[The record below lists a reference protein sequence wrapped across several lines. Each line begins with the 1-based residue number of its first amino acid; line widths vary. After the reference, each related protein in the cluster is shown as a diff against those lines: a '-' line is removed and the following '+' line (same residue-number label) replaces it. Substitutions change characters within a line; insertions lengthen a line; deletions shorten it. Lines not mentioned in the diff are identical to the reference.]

1 MSFCDHCQG
10 QRFDRAR
17 ILRALRDARK
27 QLRQHHGRCNADVD
41 VALGSVID
49 TVRRMEIPHVE
60 WIDDVQDSD
69 VVH

>member
-17 ILRALRDARK
+17 VLRALREARK
-27 QLRQHHGRCNADVD
+27 QLRRGDVDCSAD

-49 TVRRMEIPHVE
+49 AVRKMEIPHIE
-60 WIDDVQDSD
+60 WIDDVGDSE

>member
-17 ILRALRDARK
+17 ILRALREARK
-27 QLRQHHGRCNADVD
+27 QLRQQSDTDCSADL
-41 VALGSVID
+41 ALGAAIEK
-49 TVRRMEIPHVE
+49 VRKMEIPHIE
-60 WIDDVQDSD
+60 WIDDVTDSE

>member
-17 ILRALRDARK
+17 VLRALREARK
-27 QLRQHHGRCNADVD
+27 QLRQTETDCGDAADI
-41 VALGSVID
+41 ALESVIEK
-49 TVRRMEIPHVE
+49 VRKMEIPHIE
-60 WIDDVQDSD
+60 WIDEVTDSE

>member
-17 ILRALRDARK
+17 VLRELRKARREWFQKHGGRCDAALAAALQAVRALDLPHLEDEDA
-27 QLRQHHGRCNADVD
+27 LED
-41 VALGSVID
+41 
-49 TVRRMEIPHVE
+49 E
-60 WIDDVQDSD
+60 

>member
-17 ILRALRDARK
+17 ILRALREARK
-27 QLRQHHGRCNADVD
+27 QLRLTTTDCSADL
-41 VALGSVID
+41 ALGSVIE
-49 TVRRMEIPHVE
+49 TVRKMEIPHIE
-60 WIDDVQDSD
+60 WIDEAGDSE

>member
-17 ILRALRDARK
+17 VLRALREARK
-27 QLRQHHGRCNADVD
+27 QLRQADADCGAD

-49 TVRRMEIPHVE
+49 KVRKMEIPHIE
-60 WIDDVQDSD
+60 WIDESTDSE

>member
-17 ILRALRDARK
+17 ILRALREARK
-27 QLRQHHGRCNADVD
+27 QLRQQNDTDSADL
-41 VALGSVID
+41 ALGAVIEK
-49 TVRRMEIPHVE
+49 VRKMEIPHIE
-60 WIDDVQDSD
+60 WIDDVTDSE

>member
-17 ILRALRDARK
+17 ILRALREARQ
-27 QLRQHHGRCNADVD
+27 QLRQQNDTDCSADL
-41 VALGSVID
+41 ALGAVIEK
-49 TVRRMEIPHVE
+49 VRKMEIPHIE
-60 WIDDVQDSD
+60 WVDEVTDSE

>member
-17 ILRALRDARK
+17 ILRALREARK
-27 QLRQHHGRCNADVD
+27 ELKQTGNACSAD
-41 VALGSVID
+41 VALSSVLEK
-49 TVRRMEIPHVE
+49 VRKMEIPHLE
-60 WIDDVQDSD
+60 WFDEVSDSD

>member
-17 ILRALRDARK
+17 VLRALREARK
-27 QLRQHHGRCNADVD
+27 QLRQTEADCSAAD
-41 VALGSVID
+41 IALGSVIEK
-49 TVRRMEIPHVE
+49 VRKMEIPHIE
-60 WIDDVQDSD
+60 WIDEATDSE

>member
-17 ILRALRDARK
+17 VLRALREARK
-27 QLRQHHGRCNADVD
+27 QLRQTETDCSEADI
-41 VALGSVID
+41 ALGSVIEK
-49 TVRRMEIPHVE
+49 VRKMEIPHIE
-60 WIDDVQDSD
+60 WIDEASDSE

>member
-17 ILRALRDARK
+17 VLRALREARK
-27 QLRQHHGRCNADVD
+27 QLRQLDKDCSAD
-41 VALGSVID
+41 VALGSVIEQ
-49 TVRRMEIPHVE
+49 VRKMEIPHIE
-60 WIDDVQDSD
+60 WIDDVQDSE

>member
-17 ILRALRDARK
+17 ILRALREARK
-27 QLRQHHGRCNADVD
+27 QLRQQHDTDCSADL
-41 VALGSVID
+41 ALGAVIEK
-49 TVRRMEIPHVE
+49 VRKMEIPHIE
-60 WIDDVQDSD
+60 WIDEVADSE

>member
-17 ILRALRDARK
+17 VLRALREARK
-27 QLRQHHGRCNADVD
+27 QLREAETDCGAD
-41 VALGSVID
+41 VALGSIIEK
-49 TVRRMEIPHVE
+49 VRKMEIPHIE
-60 WIDDVQDSD
+60 WIDETTDSE

>member
-17 ILRALRDARK
+17 ILRALREARK
-27 QLRQHHGRCNADVD
+27 QLRQQTDADCAAD
-41 VALGSVID
+41 LALGAVIEK
-49 TVRRMEIPHVE
+49 VRKMEIPHIE
-60 WIDDVQDSD
+60 WIDEVTDSE

>member
-17 ILRALRDARK
+17 VLRALREARK
-27 QLRQHHGRCNADVD
+27 QLRQANDCSADT
-41 VALGSVID
+41 ALGSIID
-49 TVRRMEIPHVE
+49 KVRKMEIPHIE
-60 WIDDVQDSD
+60 WIDETSESE

>member
-17 ILRALRDARK
+17 VLRALREARK
-27 QLRQHHGRCNADVD
+27 QLRQTETDCGAD
-41 VALGSVID
+41 VALGSIIE
-49 TVRRMEIPHVE
+49 TVRKMEIPHIE
-60 WIDDVQDSD
+60 WIDETTDSE

>member
-17 ILRALRDARK
+17 VLRVLREDRK
-27 QLRQHHGRCNADVD
+27 QLRQADIDCGTD
-41 VALGSVID
+41 VALGSVIEK
-49 TVRRMEIPHVE
+49 VRKMEIPHIE
-60 WIDDVQDSD
+60 WIDEIGDSE

>member
-17 ILRALRDARK
+17 ILRALREARK
-27 QLRQHHGRCNADVD
+27 QLRQKDADCSAE
-41 VALGSVID
+41 VALGSVIEK
-49 TVRRMEIPHVE
+49 VRKMEIPHIE
-60 WIDDVQDSD
+60 WIDEATDSE

>member
-17 ILRALRDARK
+17 ILRALREARK
-27 QLRQHHGRCNADVD
+27 QLRKQNDPDCSADL
-41 VALGSVID
+41 ALGAVIEK
-49 TVRRMEIPHVE
+49 VRKMEIPHIE
-60 WIDDVQDSD
+60 WVDEVTDSE

>member
-17 ILRALRDARK
+17 ILRALREARK
-27 QLRQHHGRCNADVD
+27 QLRQQSDTDCSADL
-41 VALGSVID
+41 ALGDVIEK
-49 TVRRMEIPHVE
+49 VRKMEIPHIE
-60 WIDDVQDSD
+60 WIDEVADSE

>member
-17 ILRALRDARK
+17 ILRALREARK
-27 QLRQHHGRCNADVD
+27 QLRQTDSDCGADL
-41 VALGSVID
+41 ALGAVIEK
-49 TVRRMEIPHVE
+49 VRKMEIPHIE
-60 WIDDVQDSD
+60 WIDEVADSE

>member
-17 ILRALRDARK
+17 VLRALREARK
-27 QLRQHHGRCNADVD
+27 QLRQLDADCSAD
-41 VALGSVID
+41 VALGSVIEK
-49 TVRRMEIPHVE
+49 VRKMEIPHIE
-60 WIDDVQDSD
+60 WIDETQESE

>member
-17 ILRALRDARK
+17 ILRALREARK
-27 QLRQHHGRCNADVD
+27 QLRLTDQDCSAD
-41 VALGSVID
+41 VALGSAIEK
-49 TVRRMEIPHVE
+49 VRKMEIPHLE
-60 WIDDVQDSD
+60 WIDEVGDSE

>member
-17 ILRALRDARK
+17 ILRALREARK
-27 QLRQHHGRCNADVD
+27 QLRQQPDTDCSADL
-41 VALGSVID
+41 ALGAVIEK
-49 TVRRMEIPHVE
+49 VRKMEIPHIE
-60 WIDDVQDSD
+60 WIDEVADSE

>member
-17 ILRALRDARK
+17 ILRALREARK
-27 QLRQHHGRCNADVD
+27 ELRQQNDTDCSADL
-41 VALGSVID
+41 ALGAVIEK
-49 TVRRMEIPHVE
+49 VRKMEIPHIE
-60 WIDDVQDSD
+60 WIDEVADSE

>member
-17 ILRALRDARK
+17 ILRALREARK
-27 QLRQHHGRCNADVD
+27 QLRQQNETDCSVD
-41 VALGSVID
+41 LALGAVIEK
-49 TVRRMEIPHVE
+49 VRKMEIPHIE
-60 WIDDVQDSD
+60 WIDEVADSE

>member
-17 ILRALRDARK
+17 VLRALREARK
-27 QLRQHHGRCNADVD
+27 QLRHTETDCDVD
-41 VALGSVID
+41 VALGSLIEK
-49 TVRRMEIPHVE
+49 VRKMEIPHIE
-60 WIDDVQDSD
+60 WIDESTDSE

>member
-17 ILRALRDARK
+17 VLRALREVRK
-27 QLRQHHGRCNADVD
+27 QLRQTDIDCDAD
-41 VALGSVID
+41 VALGSVIEK
-49 TVRRMEIPHVE
+49 VRKMEIPHIE
-60 WIDDVQDSD
+60 WIDEATDSE

>member
-17 ILRALRDARK
+17 VLRALREARK
-27 QLRQHHGRCNADVD
+27 QLRQTEIDCGAD
-41 VALGSVID
+41 VALGSVIEK
-49 TVRRMEIPHVE
+49 VRKMEIPHIE
-60 WIDDVQDSD
+60 WIDETTDSE

>member
-17 ILRALRDARK
+17 VLRALREARK
-27 QLRQHHGRCNADVD
+27 QLRQTEADCGAD
-41 VALGSVID
+41 VALVSVIEK
-49 TVRRMEIPHVE
+49 VRKMEIPHIE
-60 WIDDVQDSD
+60 WIDETTDSE

>member
-17 ILRALRDARK
+17 ILRALREARK
-27 QLRQHHGRCNADVD
+27 QLRQQQTDIDCSADL
-41 VALGSVID
+41 ALGAVIEK
-49 TVRRMEIPHVE
+49 VRKMEIPHIE
-60 WIDDVQDSD
+60 WIDDVTDSD

>member
-17 ILRALRDARK
+17 VLRVLREARK
-27 QLRQHHGRCNADVD
+27 QLRQADID
-41 VALGSVID
+41 CGTAVALGSVIEK
-49 TVRRMEIPHVE
+49 VRKMEIPHIE
-60 WIDDVQDSD
+60 WIDEIGDSE